1 MSGFGHHSTATQGSH
16 PPVDCLYRAKLHEPV
31 RYELTGSGVS
41 PATLHD
47 FDAQKTLPDL
57 TVRGPYRNPALIEE
71 ISRPCDVAASRVV
84 PIPRANAG
92 ILAPLAATCQRGDCV
107 IIETP
112 C

>member
-1 MSGFGHHSTATQGSH
+1 MDYLHW
-16 PPVDCLYRAKLHEPV
+16 AKVHRPV
-31 RYELTGSGVS
+31 RYELTGSGVP
-41 PATLHD
+41 PAALHD
-47 FDAQKTLPDL
+47 FDAQKTVPDS

-92 ILAPLAATCQRGDCV
+92 ILAPLAATCQRSDCV